1 MAMSVATDPLVFPE
15 GLRWRGDTL
24 WFSDMTGLAVMAV
37 GPTGAARRVVEV
49 PGQPSGLG
57 WLPDGRLLIVSMH
70 DRRLLRLEP
79 DGLVEHADL
88 RGIATGHCNDM
99 VVDKYGRAYVG
110 NFGLDFGS
118 YMRQHS
124 LAYGFADPDF
134 PTATLA
140 LVDPDGTVRVA
151 AEGLRFPNGMVI
163 TPDGKTLI
171 VAETFDPRLTAF
183 TIAEDGTLHDRRVW
197 ATMSGGIPDGIC
209 LDAEGAIWVAS
220 PPTHECLRLAAGGAV
235 LDRVQI
241 SQDCLS
247 CALGGEDGT
256 TLLLASGPSPAM
268 LRVPGGRMGK
278 IEMATVTVPGMEM
291 P

>member
-1 MAMSVATDPLVFPE
+1 MMAGTVTTLLDDLVFPE

-24 WFSDMTGLAVMAV
+24 WFSDMNGLAVM
-37 GPTGAARRVVEV
+37 AARRVVEV

-88 RGIATGHCNDM
+88 RGIATGDCNDM
-99 VVDKYGRAYVG
+99 VVDRHGRAYVG
-110 NFGLDFGS
+110 NFGLDFGG

-124 LAYGFADPDF
+124 LEYGFTDPDF
-134 PTATLA
+134 PTAKLA

-163 TPDGKTLI
+163 TPDGGTLI
-171 VAETFDPRLTAF
+171 VAETFGPRLTAF
-183 TIAEDGTLHDRRVW
+183 TIAADGTLHDRRVW
-197 ATMSGGIPDGIC
+197 AAMTAGIPDGLC
-209 LDAEGAIWVAS
+209 LDAEGAVWVAS
-220 PPTHECLRLAAGGAV
+220 PRSHECLRLAAGGAV
-235 LDRVQI
+235 LDRVGI
-241 SQDCLS
+241 SQDCFS
-247 CALGGEDGT
+247 CALGGDDGR
-256 TLLLASGPSPAM
+256 TLLLAAGPSPATP
-268 LRVPGGRMGK
+268 LVPGTRTGK
-278 IEMATVTVPGMEM
+278 IEMARVGVPGIAM